1 MGDKIMKLISPFE
14 CRQII
19 ADIPN
24 NQRLQQFISQM
35 QTPKPFNIN
44 DCQKFYETM
53 YLLALRTGE
62 TCGCKTPAD
71 PNKNTGNTL
80 KAETATYQP
89 DPTINEEIDNLTRL
103 IYAKRLREGNENPP
117 SYKDI
122 LSIKEPI
129 AFFYVQVEKRKDL
142 FIRKTAIPLNT
153 EPLAKPVLNYILE
166 RQSDPPIFP
175 VNRQQAL
182 RLAHIIFEGCQYK
195 IKAYRRN
202 LLDKNKKPILN
213 EKRKPE
219 RYTVPNGIKTF
230 GDHAIRHLSLE
241 EKKKQGIRGP
251 YLKAFVGWTP
261 KSEET
266 LEETYASETYRCYM
280 PFLLMQKTL

>member
-1 MGDKIMKLISPFE
+1 
-14 CRQII
+14 
-19 ADIPN
+19 
-24 NQRLQQFISQM
+24 M
-35 QTPKPFNIN
+35 QTPKPFDIH

-62 TCGCKTPAD
+62 TCGVKTYKD
-71 PNKNTGNTL
+71 TNKNTGHTL
-80 KAETATYQP
+80 KAETTIYQP

-103 IYAKRLREGNENPP
+103 IYAKRLREGNEKPP

-129 AFFYVQVEKRKDL
+129 AFFHVQVEKRKDL
-142 FIRKTAIPLNT
+142 FVRKTAIPLNID
-153 EPLAKPVLNYILE
+153 PLAKPVLNYILE
-166 RQSDPPIFP
+166 RQDTPPIFP
-175 VNRQQAL
+175 INRQQAL
-182 RLAHIIFEGCQYK
+182 RLAHIIFDECQYK

-202 LLDKNKKPILN
+202 KLDSNKQPILN
-213 EKRKPE
+213 EKGKPE

-230 GDHAIRHLSLE
+230 GDHAIRHSSLE
-241 EKKKQGIRGP
+241 EKKKLGIRGP

-266 LEETYASETYRCYM
+266 LEETYAGETYRCYM